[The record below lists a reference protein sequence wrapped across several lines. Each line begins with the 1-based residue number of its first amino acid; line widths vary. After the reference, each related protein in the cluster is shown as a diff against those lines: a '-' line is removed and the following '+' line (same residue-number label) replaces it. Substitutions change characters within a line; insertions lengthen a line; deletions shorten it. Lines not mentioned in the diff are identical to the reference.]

1 MFFQKNMKPNYQSN
15 KLSFLQEEFFEK
27 VLDKKPGLP
36 LGDDSKCLC
45 GAGQSG
51 LDLKGVNGI

>member
-1 MFFQKNMKPNYQSN
+1 MKPNYQSN